1 MLKLAART
9 LEPSNLNLKPKAN
22 PKPRYRYS
30 ALFSALFSADAA
42 GKFCDF
48 LQSSSLAG
56 SENCRLYSV
65 RVGLRFG
72 LELMMLIQRF

>member
-30 ALFSALFSADAA
+30 ALFSADAA
-42 GKFCDF
+42 GKFCDS
-48 LQSSSLAG
+48 LQSSGLAG